1 MLLHWANAHGGL
13 VVWPRVGEATPP
25 NPCKPLGLLA
35 GPPPHHQ
42 VTSCPSCTSWGQVV
56 SFYLSRLGKKPPAAS
71 DFHNFHMWSLKLKN
85 HSIVIY
91 ISLDTHGHL
100 TCSIWASI
108 EEIMHVQTSAV
119 SGATPRPQQFQGD
132 VPGQRPTQIVISPSS
147 HLLLRCSRAF

>member
-91 ISLDTHGHL
+91 ISLDT
-100 TCSIWASI
+100 
-108 EEIMHVQTSAV
+108 MDTSLAPFGQV
-119 SGATPRPQQFQGD
+119 SRKLCMFKPPQSREPRPGHSNFKAM
-132 VPGQRPTQIVISPSS
+132 
-147 HLLLRCSRAF
+147 SRDSGPLKLSYLQAHTSY